1 MLTKNDLQS
10 LLQQGDDVR
19 HIFRADLQSE
29 ADLAVDIVAL
39 SNGQGSDIAIG
50 VQPDGSRTG
59 LTSDDTRR
67 INHLPTLSVKLS

>member
-1 MLTKNDLQS
+1 MTMLTKNDLQS

-39 SNGQGSDIAIG
+39 SNGQGGDIAIG

-59 LTSDDTRR
+59 LT
-67 INHLPTLSVKLS
+67 LSLIHI